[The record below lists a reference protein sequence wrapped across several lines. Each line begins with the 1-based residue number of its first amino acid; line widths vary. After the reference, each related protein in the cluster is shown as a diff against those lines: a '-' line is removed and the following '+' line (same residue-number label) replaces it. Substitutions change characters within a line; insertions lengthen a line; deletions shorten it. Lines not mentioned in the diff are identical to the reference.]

1 MILDY
6 ETLKLVWWML
16 VGVLL
21 VGFMITDGFDMGA
34 GILLPFLGKNDAERR
49 IIINTVGPH
58 WDGNQVWFITAGGAL
73 FAAWPAVYAVAFSSF
88 YFAMMLVLFAL
99 FFRPVGFDY
108 RSKIADP
115 RWRSTW
121 DWGLFISGAVPSLV
135 FGVAFGNLLLGV
147 DFYLDDFLRPH
158 YTGSFFD
165 LFHPFALICGVV
177 SLSMLA
183 AHGAIWLQMR
193 ADQPIADRAGKAGL
207 LMLVIMLLAFAAGGL
222 VLLNGMPGLHIDMMP
237 AKDALPNPLSKQVSV
252 VDNGWLA
259 NYQTYNWMIA
269 APITAFVT
277 GLLTLLL
284 VKARRSGLAF
294 AAHSI
299 TMTAII
305 CTAAFSLFPFV
316 LPSLSSPN
324 SSLTLWDA
332 ASSHLTLNVMFI
344 AAMIFVPLILA
355 YTLWT
360 YKVMWGRVTSKQIE
374 GNPLAY

>member
-6 ETLKLVWWML
+6 ETLKLVWWVL

-34 GILLPFLGKNDAERR
+34 GILLPFLGKNDTERR

-121 DWGLFISGAVPSLV
+121 DWGLFISGAVPALV

-147 DFYLDDFLRPH
+147 DFYLDEFLRPH

-177 SLSMLA
+177 SLTMLA

-193 ADQPIADRAGKAGL
+193 ADQPVADRAGKAGI
-207 LMLVIMLLAFAAGGL
+207 LMLIIMLTAFAAAGL
-222 VLLNGMPGLHIDMMP
+222 VLLKGLPGLHIDMMP

-252 VDNGWLA
+252 VDDGWLA
-259 NYQTYNWMIA
+259 NYKTYSWMVA

-316 LPSLSSPN
+316 LPSLSNPN

-344 AAMIFVPLILA
+344 AAMIFVPIILL

-360 YKVMWGRVTSKQIE
+360 YKVMWGRVTSKQID

>member
-6 ETLKLVWWML
+6 ETLKLVWWVL

-121 DWGLFISGAVPSLV
+121 DWGLFISGAVPALV

-147 DFYLDDFLRPH
+147 DFYLDEFLRPH

-177 SLSMLA
+177 SLTMLA

-193 ADQPIADRAGKAGL
+193 ADQSVADRAGKAGL
-207 LMLVIMLLAFAAGGL
+207 IMLVIMLIAFAAGGL

-259 NYQTYNWMIA
+259 NYQTYSWMIA

-316 LPSLSSPN
+316 LPSLSNPN

-344 AAMIFVPLILA
+344 AAMIFVPIILL

>member
-6 ETLKLVWWML
+6 ETLKLVWWVL

-121 DWGLFISGAVPSLV
+121 DWGLFISGAVPALV

-193 ADQPIADRAGKAGL
+193 ADQPVADRAGKAGL
-207 LMLVIMLLAFAAGGL
+207 IMLVIMLIAFAAGGL

-237 AKDALPNPLSKQVSV
+237 AKDALPNPLNKQVSV

-259 NYQTYNWMIA
+259 NYQTYSWMIA
-269 APITAFVT
+269 APITAFIT

-294 AAHSI
+294 ATHSI

-316 LPSLSSPN
+316 LPSLSNPN

-344 AAMIFVPLILA
+344 AAMIFVPIILL